1 MNSKICELLDIE
13 FPLVAFTHCR
23 DVVVAVSKAGG
34 CGVLGAVGMTP
45 EQLEEELKWID
56 DHIDG
61 LPYGVDVLIPNKMA
75 DQNQKFDA
83 EKLTSMIP
91 QEYADFRADILEK
104 HDIEADELRTIKPA
118 ATYMAENTKAD
129 GAKALLD
136 VAFSHP
142 IKIIANALG
151 VPPDW
156 MVQMGKEND
165 VKVAALLGTAQ
176 HAINQVKAGVDI
188 LVVSGTEAG
197 GHCGSVSTMVLIPEV
212 HQAIQPYGDVPI
224 LAAGGIATG
233 RQMAAA
239 MSMGASGAWCGSVW
253 LTTAESEVPPV
264 IKEKMVA
271 ATSSQTTRSRS
282 RTGKHSRQL
291 VSEWTKAWEADGAP
305 EPLPLP
311 LQPMVAE
318 PALAKVNKLAES
330 GHEGAKK
337 LSTYWVGQG
346 VGLMNQTI
354 SASDVV
360 QEFKETLLKPMKD
373 WPILL
378 AINYSGSEYRID
390 VALLNPSLSKSISV
404 QRLIFGL
411 NASSI

>member
-1 MNSKICELLDIE
+1 MMNSRICEMLDIE

-34 CGVLGAVGMTP
+34 CGVLGAVGMSP
-45 EQLEEELKWID
+45 EQLEKELKWID
-56 DHIDG
+56 EHIDG
-61 LPYGVDVLIPNKMA
+61 KPYGVDVLIPNKMVGK
-75 DQNQKFDA
+75 DEKFDA
-83 EKLTSMIP
+83 DKLAKMIP
-91 QEYADFRADILEK
+91 QEYADFRTDVLEN
-104 HDIEADELRTIKPA
+104 HGIDAPELRKIDTGGSSFA
-118 ATYMAENTKAD
+118 QNTQSD

-136 VAFSHP
+136 VAFKHP

-156 MVQMGKEND
+156 MIQMGKDND
-165 VKVAALLGTAQ
+165 CKVAALLGTAE

-224 LAAGGIATG
+224 LAAGGIVTG
-233 RQMAAA
+233 KQMAAA
-239 MSMGASGAWCGSVW
+239 MAMGASGAWCGSVW
-253 LTTAESEVPPV
+253 LTTIESEVEPV

-271 ATSSQTTRSRS
+271 ANSSQTVRSRS

-291 VSEWTKAWEADGAP
+291 VTPWTQAWEAENAP
-305 EPLPLP
+305 EPLPMP

-318 PALAKVNKLAES
+318 PALQKVNKLAAG
-330 GHEGAKK
+330 GHEGAQD
-337 LSTYWVGQG
+337 LATYWVGQG
-346 VGLMNQTI
+346 VGLMNESI

-360 QEFKETLLKPMKD
+360 QDFKED
-373 WPILL
+373 F
-378 AINYSGSEYRID
+378 INAYER
-390 VALLNPSLSKSISV
+390 LNNFLES
-404 QRLIFGL
+404 
-411 NASSI
+411 

>member
-34 CGVLGAVGMTP
+34 CGVLGAVGMSP
-45 EQLEEELKWID
+45 EQLEQELKWID

-61 LPYGVDVLIPNKMA
+61 KPYGVDVLIPNKMV
-75 DQNQKFDA
+75 DQSEKFDA
-83 EKLTSMIP
+83 EKLKDMIP
-91 QEYADFRADILEK
+91 QAYADFRADLLEK
-104 HDIEADELRTIKPA
+104 HDIEASELRKIDTAGSSFA
-118 ATYMAENTKAD
+118 ANTKAD

-136 VAFSHP
+136 VAFNHP
-142 IKIIANALG
+142 IKLIANALG

-156 MVQMGKEND
+156 MLQMGKDND

-212 HQAIQPYGDVPI
+212 YQAIQPYGDVPI
-224 LAAGGIATG
+224 LAAGGIVTG
-233 RQMAAA
+233 KQMAGA
-239 MSMGASGAWCGSVW
+239 MAMGASGAWCGSVW
-253 LTTAESEVPPV
+253 LTTVESEVPPV

-271 ATSSQTTRSRS
+271 ANSSQTVRSRS

-291 VSEWTKAWEADGAP
+291 VSPWTDAWESEQAP
-305 EPLPLP
+305 DPLPMP

-318 PALAKVNKLAES
+318 PALQKVNKLAEG
-330 GHEGAKK
+330 GHDGAKD
-337 LSTYWVGQG
+337 LATYWVGQG
-346 VGLMNQTI
+346 VGLMNQSI

-360 QEFKETLLKPMKD
+360 QEFKED
-373 WPILL
+373 F
-378 AINYSGSEYRID
+378 AEAYE
-390 VALLNPSLSKSISV
+390 
-404 QRLIFGL
+404 RLTGFV
-411 NASSI
+411 S

>member
-1 MNSKICELLDIE
+1 MMNSKICELLDIE

-34 CGVLGAVGMTP
+34 CGVLGAVGMSP
-45 EQLEEELKWID
+45 EQLEKELKWID

-61 LPYGVDVLIPNKMA
+61 KPYGVDVLIPNKMV
-75 DQNQKFDA
+75 DQSEKFDA
-83 EKLTSMIP
+83 DKLKNMIP
-91 QEYADFRADILEK
+91 QEYADYRADILEN
-104 HDIEADELRTIKPA
+104 HDIEAAELRTIDTA
-118 ATYMAENTKAD
+118 GSSFAQNTKAD

-142 IKIIANALG
+142 IKLIANALG

-156 MVQMGKEND
+156 MLEMGKQND

-212 HQAIQPYGDVPI
+212 HKAIQPYGDVPI
-224 LAAGGIATG
+224 LAAGGIVTG
-233 RQMAAA
+233 QQMAAA
-239 MSMGASGAWCGSVW
+239 MAMGASGAWCGSVW
-253 LTTAESEVPPV
+253 LTTVESEVPPV

-271 ATSSQTTRSRS
+271 ANSSETVRSRS

-291 VSEWTKAWEADGAP
+291 VSPWTDAWEADKAP
-305 EPLPLP
+305 DPLPMP

-318 PALAKVNKLAES
+318 PALQKVNKLAEG
-330 GHEGAKK
+330 GHEGARE

-346 VGLMNQTI
+346 VGLMNATI

-360 QEFKETLLKPMKD
+360 QEFKQD
-373 WPILL
+373 F
-378 AINYSGSEYRID
+378 
-390 VALLNPSLSKSISV
+390 ISAYE
-404 QRLIFGL
+404 RLTNFV
-411 NASSI
+411 N

>member
-1 MNSKICELLDIE
+1 MMNSRICEMLDIE

-34 CGVLGAVGMTP
+34 CGVLGAVGMSP
-45 EQLEEELKWID
+45 EQLEKELKWID

-61 LPYGVDVLIPNKMA
+61 KPYGVDVLIPNKMVGK
-75 DQNQKFDA
+75 DEKFDA
-83 EKLTSMIP
+83 DKLVKMIP
-91 QEYADFRADILEK
+91 QEYADFRTDVLEN
-104 HDIEADELRTIKPA
+104 HGIDAPELREIDTGGSSFA
-118 ATYMAENTKAD
+118 QNTQSD

-136 VAFSHP
+136 VAFKHP

-156 MVQMGKEND
+156 MIQMGKDND
-165 VKVAALLGTAQ
+165 CKVAALLGTAE

-224 LAAGGIATG
+224 LAAGGIVTG
-233 RQMAAA
+233 KQMAAA
-239 MSMGASGAWCGSVW
+239 MAMGASGAWCGSVW
-253 LTTAESEVPPV
+253 LTTIESEVEPV

-271 ATSSQTTRSRS
+271 ANSSQTVRSRS

-291 VSEWTKAWEADGAP
+291 VTPWTQAWEADSAP
-305 EPLPLP
+305 EPLPMP

-318 PALAKVNKLAES
+318 PALQKVNKLAAG
-330 GHEGAKK
+330 GHEGAKD
-337 LSTYWVGQG
+337 LATYWVGQG
-346 VGLMNQTI
+346 VGLMNQSI

-360 QEFKETLLKPMKD
+360 QEFKED
-373 WPILL
+373 F
-378 AINYSGSEYRID
+378 INAFER
-390 VALLNPSLSKSISV
+390 LNNFVS
-404 QRLIFGL
+404 
-411 NASSI
+411 

>member
-34 CGVLGAVGMTP
+34 CGVLGAVGMSP
-45 EQLEEELKWID
+45 EQLEQELKWID

-61 LPYGVDVLIPNKMA
+61 KPYGVDVLIPNKMV
-75 DQNQKFDA
+75 DQSEKFDP
-83 EKLTSMIP
+83 EKLKGMIP
-91 QEYADFRADILEK
+91 QEYADFRADVLEN
-104 HDIEADELRTIKPA
+104 HDIEASDLRTIDTAGSSFA
-118 ATYMAENTKAD
+118 ANTKSD

-136 VAFSHP
+136 VAFNHP
-142 IKIIANALG
+142 IKLIANALG

-156 MVQMGKEND
+156 MLEMGKEND

-212 HQAIQPYGDVPI
+212 YEAIQPYGDVPI
-224 LAAGGIATG
+224 LAAGGIVTG
-233 RQMAAA
+233 KQMAAA
-239 MSMGASGAWCGSVW
+239 MTMGASGAWCGSVW
-253 LTTAESEVPPV
+253 LTTIESEVDPI

-271 ATSSQTTRSRS
+271 ANSSQTVRSRS

-291 VSEWTKAWEADGAP
+291 VTPWTDAWESDKAP
-305 EPLPLP
+305 EPLPMP

-318 PALAKVNKLAES
+318 PALQKVNKLAAG
-330 GHEGAKK
+330 GHDGAKD
-337 LSTYWVGQG
+337 LATYWVGQG
-346 VGLMNQTI
+346 VGLMNQSI

-360 QEFKETLLKPMKD
+360 QEFKED
-373 WPILL
+373 FIS
-378 AINYSGSEYRID
+378 AYER
-390 VALLNPSLSKSISV
+390 LNNFV
-404 QRLIFGL
+404 DE
-411 NASSI
+411 

>member
-1 MNSKICELLDIE
+1 MNSRICEMLDIE

-34 CGVLGAVGMTP
+34 CGVLGAVGMSP
-45 EQLEEELKWID
+45 EQLEKELKWID
-56 DHIDG
+56 EHIDG
-61 LPYGVDVLIPNKMA
+61 KPYGVDVLIPNKMVGK
-75 DQNQKFDA
+75 DEKFDA
-83 EKLTSMIP
+83 DKLAKMIP
-91 QEYADFRADILEK
+91 QEYADFRTDVLEN
-104 HDIEADELRTIKPA
+104 HGIDAPELREIDTGGSGFA
-118 ATYMAENTKAD
+118 QNTQSD

-136 VAFSHP
+136 VAFKHP

-156 MVQMGKEND
+156 MIQMGKDND
-165 VKVAALLGTAQ
+165 CKVAALLGTAE

-224 LAAGGIATG
+224 LAAGGIVTG
-233 RQMAAA
+233 KQMAAA
-239 MSMGASGAWCGSVW
+239 MAMGASGAWCGSVW
-253 LTTAESEVPPV
+253 LTTIESEVEPV

-271 ATSSQTTRSRS
+271 ASSSQTVRSRS

-291 VSEWTKAWEADGAP
+291 VTPWTQAWEAESAP
-305 EPLPLP
+305 EPLPMP

-318 PALAKVNKLAES
+318 PALQKVNKLAAG
-330 GHEGAKK
+330 GHEGAKD
-337 LSTYWVGQG
+337 LATYWVGQG
-346 VGLMNQTI
+346 VGLMNQSI

-360 QEFKETLLKPMKD
+360 QEFKED
-373 WPILL
+373 F
-378 AINYSGSEYRID
+378 INAFER
-390 VALLNPSLSKSISV
+390 LNNFVS
-404 QRLIFGL
+404 
-411 NASSI
+411 

>member
-1 MNSKICELLDIE
+1 MNSRICEMLDIE

-34 CGVLGAVGMTP
+34 CGVLGAVGMSP
-45 EQLEEELKWID
+45 EQLEKELKWID

-61 LPYGVDVLIPNKMA
+61 KPYGVDVLIPNKMVGK
-75 DQNQKFDA
+75 DEKFDA
-83 EKLTSMIP
+83 DKLVKMIP
-91 QEYADFRADILEK
+91 QEYADFRTDVLEN
-104 HDIEADELRTIKPA
+104 HGIDAPELREIDTGGSSFA
-118 ATYMAENTKAD
+118 QNTQSD

-136 VAFSHP
+136 VAFKHP

-156 MVQMGKEND
+156 MIQMGKDND
-165 VKVAALLGTAQ
+165 CKVAALLGTAE

-224 LAAGGIATG
+224 LAAGGIVTG
-233 RQMAAA
+233 KQMAAA
-239 MSMGASGAWCGSVW
+239 MAMGASGAWCGSVW
-253 LTTAESEVPPV
+253 LTTIESEVEPV

-271 ATSSQTTRSRS
+271 ANSSQTVRSRS

-291 VSEWTKAWEADGAP
+291 VTPWTQAWEADSAP
-305 EPLPLP
+305 EPLPMP

-318 PALAKVNKLAES
+318 PALQKVNKLAAG
-330 GHEGAKK
+330 GHEGAKD
-337 LSTYWVGQG
+337 LATYWVGQG
-346 VGLMNQTI
+346 VGLMNQSI

-360 QEFKETLLKPMKD
+360 QEFKED
-373 WPILL
+373 F
-378 AINYSGSEYRID
+378 INAFER
-390 VALLNPSLSKSISV
+390 LNDFVS
-404 QRLIFGL
+404 
-411 NASSI
+411 

>member
-1 MNSKICELLDIE
+1 MNSRICEMLDIE

-34 CGVLGAVGMTP
+34 CGVLGAVGMSP
-45 EQLEEELKWID
+45 EQLEKELKWID

-61 LPYGVDVLIPNKMA
+61 KPYGVDVLIPNKMVGK
-75 DQNQKFDA
+75 DEKFDA
-83 EKLTSMIP
+83 DKLAKMIP
-91 QEYADFRADILEK
+91 QEYADFRTNVLEN
-104 HDIEADELRTIKPA
+104 HGIDAPELREIDTSGSSFA
-118 ATYMAENTKAD
+118 QNTQSD

-136 VAFSHP
+136 VAFKHP

-156 MVQMGKEND
+156 MIQMGKEND
-165 VKVAALLGTAQ
+165 CKVAALLGTAE

-224 LAAGGIATG
+224 LAAGGIVTG
-233 RQMAAA
+233 KQMAAA
-239 MSMGASGAWCGSVW
+239 MAMGASGAWCGSVW
-253 LTTAESEVPPV
+253 LTTIESEVEPV

-271 ATSSQTTRSRS
+271 ANSSQTVRSRS

-291 VSEWTKAWEADGAP
+291 VTPWTQAWEADSAP
-305 EPLPLP
+305 EPLPMP

-318 PALAKVNKLAES
+318 PALQKVNKLAAG
-330 GHEGAKK
+330 GHEGAKD
-337 LSTYWVGQG
+337 LATYWVGQG
-346 VGLMNQTI
+346 VGLMNQSI

-360 QEFKETLLKPMKD
+360 QEFKED
-373 WPILL
+373 F
-378 AINYSGSEYRID
+378 INAFER
-390 VALLNPSLSKSISV
+390 LNNFVS
-404 QRLIFGL
+404 
-411 NASSI
+411 

>member
-1 MNSKICELLDIE
+1 MMNSRICEMLDIE

-34 CGVLGAVGMTP
+34 CGVLGAVGMSP
-45 EQLEEELKWID
+45 EQLEKELKWID

-61 LPYGVDVLIPNKMA
+61 KPYGVDVLIPNKMVGK
-75 DQNQKFDA
+75 DEKFDA
-83 EKLTSMIP
+83 DKLAKMIP
-91 QEYADFRADILEK
+91 QEYADFRTDVLEN
-104 HDIEADELRTIKPA
+104 HGIDAPELRKIDTGGSGFA
-118 ATYMAENTKAD
+118 QNTQSD

-136 VAFSHP
+136 VAFKHP

-156 MVQMGKEND
+156 MIQMGKDND
-165 VKVAALLGTAQ
+165 CKVAALLGTAE

-224 LAAGGIATG
+224 LAAGGIVTG
-233 RQMAAA
+233 KQMAAA
-239 MSMGASGAWCGSVW
+239 MAMGASGAWCGSVW
-253 LTTAESEVPPV
+253 LTTIESEVEPV

-271 ATSSQTTRSRS
+271 ANSSQTVRSRS

-291 VSEWTKAWEADGAP
+291 VTPWTQAWEAENAP
-305 EPLPLP
+305 EPLPMP

-318 PALAKVNKLAES
+318 PALQKVNKLAAG
-330 GHEGAKK
+330 GHEGAQD
-337 LSTYWVGQG
+337 LATYWVGQG
-346 VGLMNQTI
+346 VGLMNESI

-360 QEFKETLLKPMKD
+360 QDFKED
-373 WPILL
+373 FII
-378 AINYSGSEYRID
+378 AYER
-390 VALLNPSLSKSISV
+390 LNNFLES
-404 QRLIFGL
+404 
-411 NASSI
+411 

>member
-1 MNSKICELLDIE
+1 MMKSKICELLDIE

-34 CGVLGAVGMTP
+34 CGVLGAVGMSP
-45 EQLEEELKWID
+45 EQLEKELKWID

-61 LPYGVDVLIPNKMA
+61 KPYGVDVLIPNKMV
-75 DQNQKFDA
+75 DQSEKFDA
-83 EKLTSMIP
+83 EKLKSMIP
-91 QEYADFRADILEK
+91 QEYADYRADILEN
-104 HDIEADELRTIKPA
+104 HDIEASELRTIDTA
-118 ATYMAENTKAD
+118 GSSFAQNTKAD

-142 IKIIANALG
+142 IKLIANALG

-156 MVQMGKEND
+156 MLEMGKEND

-212 HQAIQPYGDVPI
+212 HKAIQPYGDVPI
-224 LAAGGIATG
+224 LAAGGIVTG
-233 RQMAAA
+233 QQMAAA
-239 MSMGASGAWCGSVW
+239 MAMGASGAWCGSVW
-253 LTTAESEVPPV
+253 LTTVESEVPPV

-271 ATSSQTTRSRS
+271 ANSSQTVRSRS

-291 VSEWTKAWEADGAP
+291 VSPWTEAWESEKAP
-305 EPLPLP
+305 DPLPMP

-318 PALAKVNKLAES
+318 PALQKVNKLAEG
-330 GHEGAKK
+330 GHAGARD

-346 VGLMNQTI
+346 VGLMNASI

-360 QEFKETLLKPMKD
+360 QEFKED
-373 WPILL
+373 F
-378 AINYSGSEYRID
+378 
-390 VALLNPSLSKSISV
+390 ISAYE
-404 QRLIFGL
+404 RLTKFV
-411 NASSI
+411 S

>member
-1 MNSKICELLDIE
+1 MNSRICEMLDIE

-34 CGVLGAVGMTP
+34 CGVLGAVGMSP
-45 EQLEEELKWID
+45 EQLEKELKWID

-61 LPYGVDVLIPNKMA
+61 KPYGVDVLIPNKMVGK
-75 DQNQKFDA
+75 DEKFDA
-83 EKLTSMIP
+83 DKLVKMIP
-91 QEYADFRADILEK
+91 QEYADFRTDVLEN
-104 HDIEADELRTIKPA
+104 HGIEAPELREIDTGGSSFA
-118 ATYMAENTKAD
+118 QNTQSD

-136 VAFSHP
+136 VAFKHP

-156 MVQMGKEND
+156 MIQMGKDNNC
-165 VKVAALLGTAQ
+165 KVAALLGTAE

-224 LAAGGIATG
+224 LAAGGIVTG
-233 RQMAAA
+233 KQMAAA
-239 MSMGASGAWCGSVW
+239 MAMGASGAWCGSVW
-253 LTTAESEVPPV
+253 LTTIESEVEPV

-271 ATSSQTTRSRS
+271 ANSSQTVRSRS

-291 VSEWTKAWEADGAP
+291 VTPWTQAWEADSAP
-305 EPLPLP
+305 EPLPMP

-318 PALAKVNKLAES
+318 PALQKVNKLAAG
-330 GHEGAKK
+330 GHEGAKD
-337 LSTYWVGQG
+337 LATYWVGQG
-346 VGLMNQTI
+346 VGLMNQSI

-360 QEFKETLLKPMKD
+360 QEFKED
-373 WPILL
+373 F
-378 AINYSGSEYRID
+378 INAFER
-390 VALLNPSLSKSISV
+390 LNNFVS
-404 QRLIFGL
+404 
-411 NASSI
+411 

>member
-34 CGVLGAVGMTP
+34 CGVLGAVGMSP
-45 EQLEEELKWID
+45 EQLEKELKWID
-56 DHIDG
+56 EHIG
-61 LPYGVDVLIPNKMA
+61 GKPYGVDVLIPNKMV
-75 DQNQKFDA
+75 DQSEKFDA
-83 EKLTSMIP
+83 EKLKSMIP
-91 QEYADFRADILEK
+91 QEYADFRADVLEN
-104 HDIEADELRTIKPA
+104 HDIEASELRTIDTA
-118 ATYMAENTKAD
+118 GSSFAQNTKSD

-142 IKIIANALG
+142 IKLIANALG

-156 MVQMGKEND
+156 MLEMGKEND

-212 HQAIQPYGDVPI
+212 YEAIQPHGDVPI
-224 LAAGGIATG
+224 LAAGGIVTG
-233 RQMAAA
+233 KQMAAA
-239 MSMGASGAWCGSVW
+239 MTMGASGAWCGSVW
-253 LTTAESEVPPV
+253 LTTVESEVPSI

-271 ATSSQTTRSRS
+271 ANSSQTVRSRS

-291 VSEWTKAWEADGAP
+291 ISPWTDAWESDKAP
-305 EPLPLP
+305 DPLPMP

-318 PALAKVNKLAES
+318 PALQKVNKLAEG
-330 GHEGAKK
+330 GHDGARD

-346 VGLMNQTI
+346 VGLMNASI

-360 QEFKETLLKPMKD
+360 QEFKEDFIT
-373 WPILL
+373 
-378 AINYSGSEYRID
+378 AYER
-390 VALLNPSLSKSISV
+390 LNGFLED
-404 QRLIFGL
+404 
-411 NASSI
+411 